1 MYLFIDT
8 ETGGLTPDHSLLTL
22 SVIPV
27 DKDFHV
33 VPVEYR
39 CARSGVTQNTDSGLY
54 LTIQSDTY
62 VLSQGAL
69 AVNKINIV
77 EHDKTAMRIDQARD
91 TLVSFIKSVLK
102 VFGKKYL
109 VPAGHNVAFD
119 AQFIRAHLLDE
130 QLWNQY
136 FTYPSLDTAAVARFL
151 NAAGI
156 IDGGYS
162 LTALRNKFLPH
173 MRAVDMHNAEVDNL
187 VAIELAKKFVE
198 MCSGR
203 AVPF

>member
-8 ETGGLTPDHSLLTL
+8 ETGGLSSNYSLLTL
-22 SVIPV
+22 SAIPV
-27 DKDFHV
+27 DKDFNV
-33 VPVEYR
+33 VSAEYR
-39 CARSGVTQNTDSGLY
+39 CPRSGKMCQTDSGLY
-54 LTIQSDTY
+54 LTLQSDTY

-77 EHDKTAMRIDQARD
+77 EHDKTAVPLEDAAD
-91 TLVSFIKSVLK
+91 TLEFFINNVLK
-102 VFGKKYL
+102 TFGKKYL

-119 AQFIRAHLLDE
+119 VQFIRHHLLDDPT
-130 QLWNQY
+130 WNKY
-136 FTYPSLDTAAVARFL
+136 FTYPALDTAAVARFL

-162 LTALRNKFLPH
+162 LTALRSKFLPH
-173 MRAVDMHNAEVDNL
+173 MTGADMHNAEVDNL